1 MSNLGFQTIY
11 RHLNALPDVVCE
23 RVFLPDPEDIGEL
36 ERTEAVPISLE
47 SFRPLTDFHMVGFSV
62 TYEGDYVN
70 VLRLLALARIPL
82 RPEDRRPHDP
92 LVLMGGVCAFSNP
105 EPVAPFMDVIV
116 VGEGEELVAE
126 LIAAYREGYDDRARF
141 LDALAQL
148 EGVYVPSRYEV
159 VYAPD
164 GTVGEVLSLGAAPA
178 IVTKRRLRNVNA
190 FETVDAVKT
199 PHAEYGHMALL
210 EVGKGCGRG
219 CRFCLEG
226 QVYRPVRHRSVDA
239 LRETVARV
247 AASGEKRVGLVGAC
261 VSDYPWIGELLKIVE
276 DNGLELSISSI
287 RADSLTDDLVAAL
300 ARGGHRTLTI
310 APEAG
315 TERLRRAIRKAIT
328 DEQILTACDLVRAH
342 GIPNLKTYFMIGQ
355 PTETLA
361 DVEAIPLLAERML
374 ERLRVLDPS
383 GKPFGR
389 LTLSVSS
396 FVPKPWTPFQW
407 APFDGA
413 ESLQAKLEIVKRGA
427 RRFSNVRVLHE
438 NPREAALQA
447 LLARGDRRVAGFLE
461 LAAAFDGDWRRALRG
476 GDGDPDFCPTRGPSA
491 GEPLLRRDLPRL
503 IRLLAAKP
511 RLRDLAITTNG
522 VLLAELAGA
531 LKEAGLHR
539 VTVSLD
545 TLRAERFAALTR
557 RQNHAQ
563 VLEGIQAV
571 TRAGFPG
578 TKLGT
583 VVIPGVND
591 DELVDLIEF
600 GKRVAAEVRFIEY
613 MDVGGATR
621 WSMDQVVSRK
631 AMLEILES
639 RYGRIEPVSEQT
651 TAPAER
657 YRLRDGTV
665 FGIISSTTAPF
676 CAECDRSRLT
686 ADGMWYL
693 CLYALQG
700 TDLRAP
706 LRRGAKGEELAA
718 LITGPWQKRSD
729 RGAEQRLALR
739 ERAPLVQVARLKED
753 PHLEM
758 HTRGG

>member
-1 MSNLGFQTIY
+1 MSWGLKKKFQGLLAQEQGAVRKDWGGKIAFALVYPNTYAVGMSNLGFQTIY

-126 LIAAYREGYDDRARF
+126 LIAAYREGYDDRARL

-276 DNGLELSISSI
+276 DHGLELSISSI

-300 ARGGHRTLTI
+300 ARGGHRTLTV

-315 TERLRRAIRKAIT
+315 TERPR
-328 DEQILTACDLVRAH
+328 
-342 GIPNLKTYFMIGQ
+342 
-355 PTETLA
+355 
-361 DVEAIPLLAERML
+361 
-374 ERLRVLDPS
+374 
-383 GKPFGR
+383 
-389 LTLSVSS
+389 
-396 FVPKPWTPFQW
+396 
-407 APFDGA
+407 GA
-413 ESLQAKLEIVKRGA
+413 LQAKLEIVKHGV
-427 RRFSNVRVLHE
+427 RRLHNVRVLHE

-447 LLARGDRRVAGFLE
+447 LLARGDRRVADFLE
-461 LAAAFDGDWRRALRG
+461 LAASFAGDWRRALREWK
-476 GDGDPDFCPTRGPSA
+476 GDPDFCTTRVRSTDERLPWDHFDVGVKKA
-491 GEPLLRRDLPRL
+491 GL
-503 IRLLAAKP
+503 IREWERAQ
-511 RLRDLAITTNG
+511 
-522 VLLAELAGA
+522 AELPVTSGA
-531 LKEAGLHR
+531 A
-539 VTVSLD
+539 
-545 TLRAERFAALTR
+545 
-557 RQNHAQ
+557 
-563 VLEGIQAV
+563 
-571 TRAGFPG
+571 
-578 TKLGT
+578 
-583 VVIPGVND
+583 
-591 DELVDLIEF
+591 
-600 GKRVAAEVRFIEY
+600 
-613 MDVGGATR
+613 
-621 WSMDQVVSRK
+621 
-631 AMLEILES
+631 
-639 RYGRIEPVSEQT
+639 
-651 TAPAER
+651 
-657 YRLRDGTV
+657 
-665 FGIISSTTAPF
+665 
-676 CAECDRSRLT
+676 
-686 ADGMWYL
+686 
-693 CLYALQG
+693 
-700 TDLRAP
+700 
-706 LRRGAKGEELAA
+706 
-718 LITGPWQKRSD
+718 
-729 RGAEQRLALR
+729 
-739 ERAPLVQVARLKED
+739 
-753 PHLEM
+753 
-758 HTRGG
+758 